1 MYKIEHYQETLDGEY
16 TLEHTDIKFD
26 TINSSVT
33 AEATAYEH
41 YTVNVERSTMNGT
54 VVMPEIDADGTVQVL
69 TLRVYYDL
77 DPCTVTYDPDNG
89 DDTDSV
95 TAKYGASETLKAA
108 PEKAGYTF
116 DGWKLGDIL
125 YQPGDSITIQED
137 VTATAQWTIYVEPE
151 TPVEA
156 EPEATPEPSTPTELT
171 PEPEVSR
178 EPLPVVPSVST
189 PDPEP
194 TQEPE
199 SPDEPVSDTTAS
211 SVSDQ
216 LITETHV
223 AYIFGYPDGTVQP
236 DGNITRAEIAMI
248 FFRLLKDDVRAEYQ
262 TTENTFTDV
271 SDSAWYGEAVS
282 TLAAMGILN
291 GNGEGSFAPDEPITR
306 AELATVCA
314 RFDTSTTSGTSS
326 FSDIEGHWAQAYI
339 QRAASLGWVQGYEDG
354 TFRPDAAITRAETM
368 ALINRVLDRTPE
380 SEDQF
385 PEDMKTWPDN
395 MDKTKWYYL
404 DVQEATN
411 TYEITRK
418 ITG

>member
-1 MYKIEHYQETLDGEY
+1 
-16 TLEHTDIKFD
+16 
-26 TINSSVT
+26 
-33 AEATAYEH
+33 
-41 YTVNVERSTMNGT
+41 
-54 VVMPEIDADGTVQVL
+54 
-69 TLRVYYDL
+69 
-77 DPCTVTYDPDNG
+77 
-89 DDTDSV
+89 
-95 TAKYGASETLKAA
+95 
-108 PEKAGYTF
+108 
-116 DGWKLGDIL
+116 
-125 YQPGDSITIQED
+125 
-137 VTATAQWTIYVEPE
+137 
-151 TPVEA
+151 
-156 EPEATPEPSTPTELT
+156 
-171 PEPEVSR
+171 
-178 EPLPVVPSVST
+178 VST

-368 ALINRVLDRTPE
+368 ALINRVLGRTPE